1 MESRLDD
8 CRLDEKTSWEI
19 VSKIYDKIII
29 VTRLC
34 ANVVIKWFHSYDARY
49 SQIYEIE
56 VTLIEL

>member
-8 CRLDEKTSWEI
+8 CRLDEETSWEI
-19 VSKIYDKIII
+19 ASKIYDKIII

-34 ANVVIKWFHSYDARY
+34 ANVVIKWFHLYDVRH

>member
-8 CRLDEKTSWEI
+8 CRLDEETSWEI
-19 VSKIYDKIII
+19 ASKIYDKIIMI
-29 VTRLC
+29 LD
-34 ANVVIKWFHSYDARY
+34 IKWFHLYDVRH